1 MESLTCAFLQGL
13 SIFCSTIVEC
23 WDHDPEARLT
33 AHCVVERLKALQDED
48 EELRK
53 EADAHRG
60 KDPEAPEED
69 QETGQPQTQVSH
81 HPVGF
86 STVEQ
91 PSCPTVG

>member
-1 MESLTCAFLQGL
+1 MEGLTCASLQGL

-33 AHCVVERLKALQDED
+33 AQCVVERFQALQDD
-48 EELRK
+48 QQELGNQ
-53 EADAHRG
+53 ADAHGG

-69 QETGQPQTQVSH
+69 REAGQPQTQVSH
-81 HPVGF
+81 HPLGF
-86 STVEQ
+86 SSVSQ